1 MGKFPKIPETQDCP
15 MTYGYGQAEIDLPN
29 LKMGLVKEMM
39 DGAGYATDN
48 GIPTRK
54 NGDLVGW
61 VLTIMYEPERETDF
75 LEDLRVA
82 CLRNSLVVIAE
93 VHTPINAEGD
103 EDGQR
108 V

>member
-48 GIPTRK
+48 GIPTR
-54 NGDLVGW
+54 
-61 VLTIMYEPERETDF
+61 ETDF